1 MTIDT
6 LAYAQRL
13 EAAGVAPE
21 QAKAHAEATRDA
33 VTENA
38 ATKAATETDLR
49 ATVAELKAELTWRMV
64 LLGGAMIAAIKLI
77 P

>member
-6 LAYAQRL
+6 LAYARRL
-13 EAAGVAPE
+13 EAAGVASE
-21 QAKAHAEATRDA
+21 QAEAHAEAARDA

-38 ATKAATETDLR
+38 VTKADLR
-49 ATVAELKAELTWRMV
+49 AVVAELKAALTGRMV
-64 LLGGAMIAAIKLI
+64 LLGGVVVAAIKLI

>member
-6 LAYAQRL
+6 LAHARRL
-13 EAAGVAPE
+13 EAAGVPSE
-21 QAKAHAEATRDA
+21 QAEAHAEAARDA

-38 ATKAATETDLR
+38 ATKADLR
-49 ATVAELKAELTWRMV
+49 AVVAELKAELTWRMV
-64 LLGGAMIAAIKLI
+64 LLGGVVVAAIKLI

>member
-6 LAYAQRL
+6 LAYARRL
-13 EAAGVAPE
+13 EAAGVAAE
-21 QAKAHAEATRDA
+21 QAKAHAEAARDA
-33 VTENA
+33 VTESA

-49 ATVAELKAELTWRMV
+49 ATVAELTWRMA
-64 LLGGAMIAAIKLI
+64 LLGGTMIAAIKLI